1 MFHLARGSGHCHYSR
16 QTCCTSS
23 RTLARTGLEN
33 IRSNSSLRIQADS
46 YRRRRMTAAAL
57 PPRCWKA
64 ERRARPR
71 QKSRRAALSW
81 PGSARALARASPPPA
96 PAHARGWSVTGHPEG
111 LRNKH
116 CALQSSNMLHVFPH
130 PRPYWSGEHTE
141 QFEPE
146 NPGGQ
151 GVDAFLQLPAPTEQS
166 APPKPASQTH
176 VPSSPRQ
183 RPLSLQS
190 SNMLHVFPHPRPY
203 WSGEHTEQF
212 EPENPGG
219 QLPTPPDDGSCVASP
234 VLESRTKSAATTEIA
249 ARCPVMAGQRP
260 CARPCVATA
269 RACPCARLVS
279 HRTPRRAQE

>member
-1 MFHLARGSGHCHYSR
+1 MFHLARGSGHCHYSRQTCCTCSRTLARTGLENIRSNSSLRIQAGRASMRFSSYRRRRSSLRPRSPHHKRMFHLARGSGHCHYSR

-71 QKSRRAALSW
+71 QTSRRAALSW

-116 CALQSSNMLHVFPH
+116 CAILILVSTVRRVLTLCNLVAPCRQCQ
-130 PRPYWSGEHTE
+130 RERGAWS
-141 QFEPE
+141 
-146 NPGGQ
+146 
-151 GVDAFLQLPAPTEQS
+151 
-166 APPKPASQTH
+166 TH
-176 VPSSPRQ
+176 VDSPTRRARADTVSASSV
-183 RPLSLQS
+183 S
-190 SNMLHVFPHPRPY
+190 
-203 WSGEHTEQF
+203 
-212 EPENPGG
+212 
-219 QLPTPPDDGSCVASP
+219 A
-234 VLESRTKSAATTEIA
+234 SAARGSLDCSPGEGKEDN
-249 ARCPVMAGQRP
+249 VK
-260 CARPCVATA
+260 
-269 RACPCARLVS
+269 
-279 HRTPRRAQE
+279 